1 MKCGQIS
8 TKEWLKYCDKNKN
21 LIFIN
26 MKTETLNRIQS
37 LDSLQKWFS
46 PEIAFQKKVISNR
59 VENILKNKEKPIVS
73 SNVDLTRE
81 IMLGYEFWLTREQIV
96 KLMEDYKVQLTM
108 TNVLD
113 KAEKF
118 WLKEKQKRDLVSLQ
132 KTLPLAA

>member
-1 MKCGQIS
+1 M
-8 TKEWLKYCDKNKN
+8 
-21 LIFIN
+21 
-26 MKTETLNRIQS
+26 
-37 LDSLQKWFS
+37 
-46 PEIAFQKKVISNR
+46 
-59 VENILKNKEKPIVS
+59 
-73 SNVDLTRE
+73 DLTRE

-118 WLKEKQKRDLVSLQ
+118 WLKEKQKRDLDSLQ